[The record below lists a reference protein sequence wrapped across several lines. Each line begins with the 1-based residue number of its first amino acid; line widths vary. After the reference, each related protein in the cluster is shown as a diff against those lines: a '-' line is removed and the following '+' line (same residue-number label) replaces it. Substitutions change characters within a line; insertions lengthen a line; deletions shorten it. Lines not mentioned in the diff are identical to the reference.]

1 MESKDFNIETATR
14 LLCNAEY
21 ANYHKSF
28 MDKLL
33 LKQNIKTYLG
43 RYLDNFRNHLDL
55 FEKAAKNLNKDETIE
70 KIQLLKQ
77 KLI

>member
-1 MESKDFNIETATR
+1 
-14 LLCNAEY
+14 
-21 ANYHKSF
+21 
-28 MDKLL
+28 
-33 LKQNIKTYLG
+33 
-43 RYLDNFRNHLDL
+43 LDNFRNHLDL